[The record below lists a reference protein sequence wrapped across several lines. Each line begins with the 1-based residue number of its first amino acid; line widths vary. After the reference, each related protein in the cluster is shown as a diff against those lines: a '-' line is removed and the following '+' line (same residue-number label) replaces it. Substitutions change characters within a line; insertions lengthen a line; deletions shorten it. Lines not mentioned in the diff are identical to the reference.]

1 MMARMYI
8 LYKINNNLED
18 EYLSVSSEL
27 YDLIEFGLNWYN
39 KSNKLL
45 NINIST
51 VNFKLQGKSD
61 FKVNELKTLADHYK
75 VNVNIFFTN

>member
-1 MMARMYI
+1 MNLKKLKGLMAEHGDRQ
-8 LYKINNNLED
+8 ED
-18 EYLSVSSEL
+18 
-27 YDLIEFGLNWYN
+27 IA
-39 KSNKLL
+39 KLL

-75 VNVNIFFTN
+75 VDVNIFFTN